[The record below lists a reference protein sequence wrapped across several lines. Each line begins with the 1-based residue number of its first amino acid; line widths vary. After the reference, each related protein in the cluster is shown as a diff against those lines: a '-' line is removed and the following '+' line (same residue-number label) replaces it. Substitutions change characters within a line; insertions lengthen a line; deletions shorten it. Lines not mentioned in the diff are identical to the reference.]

1 MFSDLQ
7 DIQWD
12 TGSYDNCRGGLFFK
26 RVPVKT
32 SLTTTGK
39 SGDHFEEEIK
49 GHGSGLRAPE
59 TTTTAG
65 QTPQ

>member
-1 MFSDLQ
+1 MTTAEVGF
-7 DIQWD
+7 
-12 TGSYDNCRGGLFFK
+12 FFK